1 MHLPALKTAT
11 VLAGLALA
19 GALALSACASAPASK
34 PASDDGLVLVA
45 GASGRAGR
53 YVVQRLKEQ
62 GIPFR
67 AMTRSRADAEQR
79 LGPDFAGVDWVEC
92 DVRDPAQVAAAMR
105 GVRYVISVIGANQV
119 GGDNS
124 AEFVDYGGVK
134 NLVDAAVREKVD
146 RFVLLTAIGV
156 TDPAHPFNKVTKG
169 ALGWRFRGE
178 EYLRASGVAYTIV
191 RPGGLVNEPAG
202 QKGLRLEQGDHWRPL
217 LRSTLS
223 RDDLALVLIES
234 LRQPGARNTTFELV
248 NDPALPPGAWR
259 DRFSTLEPDP
269 PRPAN

>member
-1 MHLPALKTAT
+1 MKRRA
-11 VLAGLALA
+11 LAGLAFA
-19 GALALSACASAPASK
+19 CVLALSGCATAPSG
-34 PASDDGLVLVA
+34 DNGLVLVA

-67 AMTRSRADAEQR
+67 AMTRSRAEAEKR

-92 DVRDPAQVAAAMR
+92 DVRNPAQVAAAMR
-105 GVRYVISVIGANQV
+105 GVTRVISVIGANQV

-134 NLVDAAVREKVD
+134 NLVDAAAAERVE

-156 TDPAHPFNKVTKG
+156 TDPQHPFNKATKG
-169 ALGWRFRGE
+169 ALGWRYKGE
-178 EYLRASGVAYTIV
+178 EYLRSSGLDYTIV

-202 QKGLRLEQGDHWRPL
+202 QKGLRLEQGDNWRPL

-234 LRQPGARNTTFELV
+234 LRQPGARNVTFELV

-259 DRFSTLEPDP
+259 DRFASLKPDP
-269 PRPAN
+269 AAN

>member
-1 MHLPALKTAT
+1 VRLPH
-11 VLAGLALA
+11 LAGLALA
-19 GALALSACASAPASK
+19 GLLVLSGCASTPS
-34 PASDDGLVLVA
+34 STGSGDGGLVLVA

-67 AMTRSRADAEQR
+67 AMTRSRAGAEQR
-79 LGPDFAGVDWVEC
+79 LGPEFAGVDWVEC
-92 DVRDPAQVAAAMR
+92 DVRDPVQVAAAMR
-105 GVRYVISVIGANQV
+105 GVGRVISVIGANQLS
-119 GGDNS
+119 GDNS
-124 AEFVDYGGVK
+124 AEFVDYGGVR
-134 NLVDAAVREKVD
+134 NLVDAAVAAKVE

-156 TDPAHPFNKVTKG
+156 TDPAHPFNKATKG
-169 ALGWRFRGE
+169 ALGWRFQGE
-178 EYLRASGVAYTIV
+178 EYLRASGLAYTIV

-202 QKGLRLEQGDHWRPL
+202 QKGLRLEQGDNWRPL

-234 LRQPGARNTTFELV
+234 LRQPGARNATFELV

-259 DRFSTLEPDP
+259 DRFATLKPDP
-269 PRPAN
+269 GAN

>member
-1 MHLPALKTAT
+1 MTRRALAS
-11 VLAGLALA
+11 LALA
-19 GALALSACASAPASK
+19 GILALSGCASTAAG
-34 PASDDGLVLVA
+34 DDGIVLVA

-62 GIPFR
+62 GVPFR
-67 AMTRSRADAEQR
+67 AMTRSRAGAEQR

-105 GVRYVISVIGANQV
+105 GVDYVISTIGANQV

-124 AEFVDYGGVK
+124 AEFVDYGGVR
-134 NLVDAAVREKVD
+134 NLVDAAAAEQVD

-156 TDPAHPFNKVTKG
+156 TDPAHPFNKATKG
-169 ALGWRFRGE
+169 ALGWRLKGE
-178 EYLRASGVAYTIV
+178 DYLRASGLAYTIV

-202 QKGLRLEQGDHWRPL
+202 QKGLRLEQGDNWRPL

-234 LRQPGARNTTFELV
+234 LRQPGARNATFELV
-248 NDPALPPGAWR
+248 NDPTLPPGAWR
-259 DRFSTLEPDP
+259 DRFATLEPD
-269 PRPAN
+269 RPAGAN

>member
-1 MHLPALKTAT
+1 MKRRA
-11 VLAGLALA
+11 LAGLAVA
-19 GALALSACASAPASK
+19 CILALSGCATAPSGGG
-34 PASDDGLVLVA
+34 DLVLVA

-67 AMTRSRADAEQR
+67 AMTRSRAEAEQR
-79 LGPDFAGVDWVEC
+79 LGADFAGVDWVEC

-105 GVRYVISVIGANQV
+105 GVDQVISVIGANQV
-119 GGDNS
+119 SGDNS

-134 NLVDAAVREKVD
+134 NLVDAAAAEKVD

-156 TDPAHPFNKVTKG
+156 TDPAHPFNKATRG
-169 ALGWRFRGE
+169 ALGWRLKGE
-178 EYLRASGVAYTIV
+178 DYLRASGVAYTIV

-202 QKGLRLEQGDHWRPL
+202 QKGLRLEQGDNWRPL

-234 LRQPGARNTTFELV
+234 LRQPGARNATFELV

-259 DRFSTLEPDP
+259 DRFATLKPDP
-269 PRPAN
+269 GAN

>member
-1 MHLPALKTAT
+1 MRRRA
-11 VLAGLALA
+11 LAGLAFA
-19 GALALSACASAPASK
+19 GVLALSGCASTPSGEG
-34 PASDDGLVLVA
+34 DLVLVA

-67 AMTRSRADAEQR
+67 AMTRSRAEAEER

-105 GVRYVISVIGANQV
+105 GVDHVISVIGANQV
-119 GGDNS
+119 GGDNG
-124 AEFVDYGGVK
+124 AEFVDYRGVK
-134 NLVDAAVREKVD
+134 NLVDAAAAEDVD

-156 TDPAHPFNKVTKG
+156 TDPAHPFNKATKG
-169 ALGWRFRGE
+169 ALGWRFKGE
-178 EYLRASGVAYTIV
+178 EYLRSSGLTYTIV

-202 QKGLRLEQGDHWRPL
+202 QKGLRLEQGDNWRPL

-234 LRQPGARNTTFELV
+234 LHQPGARNATFELV
-248 NDPALPPGAWR
+248 NDSRLPPGAWR
-259 DRFSTLEPDP
+259 DRFTTLKPDLP
-269 PRPAN
+269 APAN